1 MCGIVGEYYFK
12 NKSSDHNHNIELL
25 VDKVKSRGPDYS
37 GFSVLENI
45 CLGHSR
51 LSIIDLSN
59 ASNQPFEDY
68 ESNLSMVYNGCIYN
82 YIDLRNKLIKKGH
95 FFRTSGDTEVVLKSY
110 LEWGEEC
117 VKFFEGDFAIA
128 IWDNSRKR
136 LFLFRDRFGVKPLYF
151 TNSRNFFRFGSTLQ
165 SIIVKNDIDLSLDEK
180 SLHMHFSLHA
190 VVPAPDTLFKNIKK
204 VPPGYYLTIDENK
217 KISIIQYWK
226 LESPDQKKIITN
238 ENEATETIEYLLK
251 ESIEKRLAASDIDVG
266 VLLSGGLDSS
276 MIVALAKQ
284 KFPNLKTYSIGFED
298 DKEEKGNE
306 FIYSDQVV
314 KKYKTDHKKFI
325 IDNSLVL
332 SKLPKAFEA
341 MSEPMVAQDAVAFY
355 MLSELVRKDVKV
367 ILSGQGADEGFA
379 GYFWYNKINLE
390 KNDYANFLKHYIDRS
405 EVELSEF
412 LNIKFSS
419 NFTNLMIKNKFRDIN
434 AETLLGNVLNFDI
447 TTLVVDDPVKRVDN
461 MTMAWG
467 LEARVP
473 FLDHKLIEASV
484 KIDPNI
490 HLKRNGKNI
499 LKIISDKLLPKDVIT
514 RKKGYFP
521 MPALKF
527 IRGEYYDFV
536 YDILNSSK
544 CYNRN
549 LYNKDYIKKLL
560 EKPNNH
566 KTAIEGNKLWH
577 AAATEL
583 WFQVN
588 LD

>member
-1 MCGIVGEYYFK
+1 M
-12 NKSSDHNHNIELL
+12 
-25 VDKVKSRGPDYS
+25 
-37 GFSVLENI
+37 LENI
-45 CLGHSR
+45 CFGHSR

-117 VKFFEGDFAIA
+117 VNFFEGDFAIA
-128 IWDNSRKR
+128 IWDNNRKR

-325 IDNSLVL
+325 INNTLVL

-341 MSEPMVAQDAVAFY
+341 MSACEDWGKLSQLMTPEGSDIDPDMVCGCIDSMVVAYTDYLNNGLSDEKMEEKYGTTIAPCEPIFMDQNALGIMMSCENFPKF
-355 MLSELVRKDVKV
+355 SEL
-367 ILSGQGADEGFA
+367 
-379 GYFWYNKINLE
+379 
-390 KNDYANFLKHYIDRS
+390 
-405 EVELSEF
+405 
-412 LNIKFSS
+412 
-419 NFTNLMIKNKFRDIN
+419 M
-434 AETLLGNVLNFDI
+434 
-447 TTLVVDDPVKRVDN
+447 
-461 MTMAWG
+461 M
-467 LEARVP
+467 
-473 FLDHKLIEASV
+473 
-484 KIDPNI
+484 
-490 HLKRNGKNI
+490 
-499 LKIISDKLLPKDVIT
+499 
-514 RKKGYFP
+514 
-521 MPALKF
+521 
-527 IRGEYYDFV
+527 
-536 YDILNSSK
+536 
-544 CYNRN
+544 
-549 LYNKDYIKKLL
+549 
-560 EKPNNH
+560 
-566 KTAIEGNKLWH
+566 
-577 AAATEL
+577 
-583 WFQVN
+583 QVMEME
-588 LD
+588 

>member
-1 MCGIVGEYYFK
+1 
-12 NKSSDHNHNIELL
+12 
-25 VDKVKSRGPDYS
+25 
-37 GFSVLENI
+37 
-45 CLGHSR
+45 
-51 LSIIDLSN
+51 
-59 ASNQPFEDY
+59 
-68 ESNLSMVYNGCIYN
+68 
-82 YIDLRNKLIKKGH
+82 
-95 FFRTSGDTEVVLKSY
+95 
-110 LEWGEEC
+110 
-117 VKFFEGDFAIA
+117 
-128 IWDNSRKR
+128 
-136 LFLFRDRFGVKPLYF
+136 
-151 TNSRNFFRFGSTLQ
+151 
-165 SIIVKNDIDLSLDEK
+165 
-180 SLHMHFSLHA
+180 
-190 VVPAPDTLFKNIKK
+190 
-204 VPPGYYLTIDENK
+204 
-217 KISIIQYWK
+217 
-226 LESPDQKKIITN
+226 
-238 ENEATETIEYLLK
+238 
-251 ESIEKRLAASDIDVG
+251 
-266 VLLSGGLDSS
+266 
-276 MIVALAKQ
+276 
-284 KFPNLKTYSIGFED
+284 
-298 DKEEKGNE
+298 
-306 FIYSDQVV
+306 
-314 KKYKTDHKKFI
+314 
-325 IDNSLVL
+325 LVL